1 LDIVVMFIKYSL
13 FAFASLMQMALLGR
27 AILSWF
33 DPMSEWGV
41 SSFLYSV
48 TEPCIRPV
56 RLLCNRLGWFEGTML
71 DIPFLITVLLLA
83 LLEAITGVGL

>member
-1 LDIVVMFIKYSL
+1 LFLFSVSEPFIRS
-13 FAFASLMQMALLGR
+13 R
-27 AILSWF
+27 
-33 DPMSEWGV
+33 
-41 SSFLYSV
+41 
-48 TEPCIRPV
+48 